1 MITKVKDLPYK
12 RATVEELAQ
21 AYGRFEEAVKA
32 ATSADQV
39 LQARKDFLEGGICD
53 FVTASALAQCR
64 FTLDMN
70 DEFYKQEQDYYD
82 ENGPL
87 ASNLMVK
94 MADLMLNSPYRAELE
109 KALPA
114 TVYLNYD
121 IAKKAHSEAIIADEQ
136 EENALVTEYSQ
147 LMSGIMLVWQGEKKP
162 LSFVRG
168 FLEDQDRSVR
178 AAAAEAIGKGLE
190 SVSDQLDKYYDD
202 LVKVRDR
209 MAKKMGYENYIELGY
224 YRMGRIDYNKEMV
237 EKFRANVLESIVPAV
252 KAIKA
257 GVAEKLGIDQIMIY
271 DNDIVSAEGNPRP
284 MGDKEQIFA
293 AARQMYNEMNP
304 EIGAFMEAMQEAE
317 AFDVEPRIGKWGG
330 GYCTNFARFK
340 QPFILANFN
349 GSSGDIDV
357 MTHEFGHAWAMH
369 KANYQG
375 DPECDVG
382 SMETAETHSMSMEF
396 FSWPWMHLFF
406 ADAKAYCRKHLSD
419 ALTFIPYGVIV
430 DEYQHRVYAQ
440 PDMTPA
446 ERNQVWLE
454 LEGKYRPYLSY
465 QGIPYLEKGTRWQY
479 QMHIYES
486 PFYYIDYCLAQVVA
500 LEFLAASMDNYEDAL
515 ARYMEHAARGGT
527 YAFNTL
533 VKLAGLASPFEEGAL
548 AKVID
553 NIMAKLNTL

>member
-1 MITKVKDLPYK
+1 MTKVKDLPYK
-12 RATVEELAQ
+12 RATIEALTE
-21 AYGRFEEAVKA
+21 AYNKFESDVLA
-32 ATSADQV
+32 ATSAEQV
-39 LQARKDFLEGGICD
+39 LQARKEFLDGGACD
-53 FVTASALAQCR
+53 FFTNSALAQCR
-64 FTLDMN
+64 FTLDMSN
-70 DEFYKQEQDYYD
+70 EFYKEEQDYYD

-87 ASNLMVK
+87 ASNLLVK
-94 MADLMLNSPYRAELE
+94 MADLMLTSPYRAELE

-114 TVYLNYD
+114 PIFLNYEF
-121 IAKKAHSEAIIADEQ
+121 AKKAHSEAIIQDEQ
-136 EENALVTEYSQ
+136 EENALVTGYSQ
-147 LMSGIMLVWQGEKKP
+147 LMSGLMLDWNGEKKP
-162 LSFVRG
+162 LSYVRG
-168 FLEDQDRSVR
+168 FLEDQDRNVRR
-178 AAAAEAIGKGLE
+178 AASEAIGKGLE

-202 LVKVRDR
+202 LVRVRDR
-209 MAKKMGYENYIELGY
+209 MAKKLGYENYIELGY
-224 YRMGRIDYNKEMV
+224 YRMGRIDYDKDMV

-252 KAIKA
+252 RDIKA
-257 GVAEKLGIDQIMIY
+257 KIAKELGIDQIMIY

-284 MGDKEQIFA
+284 MGNKDEIFA
-293 AARQMYNEMNP
+293 AAKQMYNEMNP

-317 AFDVEPRIGKWGG
+317 AFDVEPRVGKWGG

-369 KANYQG
+369 KANYEG
-375 DPECDVG
+375 DLESDVG

-406 ADAKAYCRKHLSD
+406 ADAKAYCRKHLTD

-430 DEYQHRVYAQ
+430 DEFQHRVYQ
-440 PDMTPA
+440 EPNMTPA

-454 LEGKYRPYLSY
+454 LEAKYRPYISY
-465 QGIPYLEKGTRWQY
+465 QGIPYLEKGTRWQH

-500 LEFLAASMDNYEDAL
+500 LEFLSESLENYEDAL
-515 ARYMEHAARGGT
+515 ARYMDHAARGGK

-533 VKLAGLASPFEEGAL
+533 VKMAGLASPFEEGAL
-548 AKVID
+548 DKVIAT
-553 NIMAKLNTL
+553 IMEKLETL